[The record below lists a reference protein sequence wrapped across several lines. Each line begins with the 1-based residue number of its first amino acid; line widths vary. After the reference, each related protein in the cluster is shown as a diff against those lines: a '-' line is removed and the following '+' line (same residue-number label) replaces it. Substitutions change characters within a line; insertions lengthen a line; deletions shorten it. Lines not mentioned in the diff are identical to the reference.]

1 MDEKTDFT
9 SMGLSKRL
17 ENDKSQTF
25 YKTIKAL
32 GSIKL
37 LIGEGKTRS
46 SNEEICKWSA
56 YVCHSHFL
64 SSNFAH

>member
-17 ENDKSQTF
+17 ENDKSHTF

-32 GSIKL
+32 
-37 LIGEGKTRS
+37 E
-46 SNEEICKWSA
+46 A
-56 YVCHSHFL
+56 
-64 SSNFAH
+64 